1 MPTPG
6 EDRAY
11 IIEQYQYLFGQNP
24 TAAELDQQAAVLQS
38 GVSRE
43 DWMRAAEKA
52 APEWSVRMVYRKTLG
67 REPTAAELALNK
79 AKLESGEITRRNL
92 TEYLAGTSEALLKP
106 PPGPV
111 ATPGQEDAR
120 AILDNTLA
128 LYGLNGLSEWG
139 WQQIQAGHSP
149 ERVLSDLR
157 QTPEYKARFPAMETR
172 RAAGLPPIDEATYVS
187 YEAKAREILRR
198 NGMPPGFWDSPQDFT
213 SLIAK
218 DISPQELSTRIE
230 QGWRRV
236 ADAPQAVRDAFQ
248 VQYGPS
254 GDQALAAFFVDPDK
268 AEPLLLK
275 AAETA
280 RISGFGNVFG
290 LSVDKTR
297 AEELLS
303 YGKTSEQVV
312 DAYNRLATVSPL
324 FQESV
329 SEDEDLTAEDEGLNA
344 TLGLDA
350 TSANTIERRGR
361 TRSAATAGG
370 GGALVGSRG
379 VAAGQA
385 E

>member
-1 MPTPG
+1 MPTPA
-6 EDRAY
+6 EDRRY
-11 IIEQYQYLFGQNP
+11 VIEQYQYLFGQNP
-24 TAAELDQQAAVLQS
+24 TPAELDQQTAVLQS

-52 APEWSVRMVYRKTLG
+52 APEWSVRMVYRNTLG
-67 REPTAAELALNK
+67 REPTGPELALNVQ
-79 AKLESGEITRRNL
+79 KLASGEITRRNL

-111 ATPGQEDAR
+111 ATPGQEDAKV
-120 AILDNTLA
+120 ILDNTLA

-139 WQQIQAGHSP
+139 WEQIQAGHTP

-157 QTPEYKARFPAMETR
+157 QRPEYKARFPAMDVR
-172 RAAGLPPIDEATYVS
+172 RAAGLPPIDEGTYIA
-187 YEAKAREILRR
+187 YEGQAREILRR
-198 NGMPPGFWDSPQDFT
+198 NGLPPGFWDSPQDFAT
-213 SLIAK
+213 LIAK
-218 DISPQELSTRIE
+218 DISPQELSTRVE

-236 ADAPQAVRDAFQ
+236 VEAPQAVRDAFQ
-248 VQYGPS
+248 AQYGPA
-254 GDQALAAFFVDPDK
+254 GDQALAAFFIDPDK

-280 RISGFGNVFG
+280 RISGFGNIFG

-303 YGKTSEQVV
+303 YGKSSEDVV
-312 DAYNRLATVSPL
+312 GAYNRLATVSPL
-324 FQESV
+324 FRETV
-329 SEDEDLTAEDEGLNA
+329 SEQDDLTAEDEGLSA

-350 TSANTIERRGR
+350 TSATTLDRRSR
-361 TRSAATAGG
+361 TRTAATSGG
-370 GGALVGSRG
+370 GGVLISNRG
-379 VAAGQA
+379 VAAGEA